1 MLGVGSDNMIITF
14 DTYSNGFILSR
25 GKDNLSGTELST
37 SLGKLIAQYR
47 DVLMVAHKIPWCILD
62 VCMSFSSRFGN
73 VSFKCGKSGVD
84 SFCRI
89 SLNDIAYLDV
99 LFSVNNLDYDTIS
112 NIVSGV
118 LEDSYYSYITSIF
131 EGFFDF
137 SDIELYSRFNS
148 RCSVLKPMLHQE
160 SLKFISNK
168 ISYSRVDAR
177 LELGGFDF
185 SICNIS
191 DTLRG
196 SFNVMDVCKLLETI
210 QYIRERFL
218 SSGFSFDVVVRGIG
232 SVYPIDYFECGRGKL
247 ILLRYDRRDSSKV
260 NTILSDGSTVGVY
273 SISVSDDY
281 ITFTFLISA
290 TSSMCKVM
298 GSSFFDVGKFF
309 SVLERSVFEFGE
321 FVGCHI

>member
-1 MLGVGSDNMIITF
+1 MLVVGSDDMLITF
-14 DTYSNGFILSR
+14 NTYSNGFILSR
-25 GKDNLSGTELST
+25 GKDNLSDTELST
-37 SLGKLIAQYR
+37 SLGKLIAQSR
-47 DVLMVAHKIPWCILD
+47 DVLMVAHKIPWCIVD

-73 VSFKCGKSGVD
+73 ISFKCGKSGGD

-99 LFSVNNLDYDTIS
+99 LFSVNNLDYYTIS
-112 NIVSGV
+112 NLVSGV
-118 LEDSYYSYITSIF
+118 LEDSYFSYITSIF
-131 EGFFDF
+131 EGCFDF
-137 SDIELYSRFNS
+137 SDIKLYSRFIS
-148 RCSVLKPMLHQE
+148 QGSVPKPMLHQE
-160 SLKFISNK
+160 SVKFISNK

-177 LELGGFDF
+177 LELSGFDF

-196 SFNVMDVCKLLETI
+196 SFSVIDVCKLLETI
-210 QYIRERFL
+210 QYIRDRFL
-218 SSGFSFDVVVRGIG
+218 SSGFSFDVIVRGIG

-247 ILLRYDRRDSSKV
+247 ISLRYDRRDSSRV

-273 SISVSDDY
+273 HISVSDDY

-290 TSSMCKVM
+290 TSSICKLM

-321 FVGCHI
+321 FVGCHR